1 MYTKS
6 QEYKTGV
13 IVMKKNAK
21 NEYELIVIGGGPAG
35 IAAAYSAWEKG
46 LRKILIVERDYEL
59 GGILNQCIH
68 AGFGIEYFEE
78 ELTGPEYA
86 WRFIKLLPETSIEV
100 LTDTMA
106 LLVTDDFKVHISG
119 KKQGFQV
126 LSGKSIILATG
137 CRERARGALGIP
149 GTRPS
154 GVITAGA
161 AQRYVNMEGYMPGN
175 RIVIIGSGDVG
186 LIMARRMTLEGA
198 KVLAVVE
205 IMPKPGGLLRNVV
218 QCLQDFDIPLLL
230 SHTVTE
236 ICGKT
241 RVDKVVVSEID
252 ENRVIKPGT
261 EQVFECDTVLLSA
274 GLIPENELINA
285 AGITIDNKNI
295 ESSVPGIY
303 VCGNALHV
311 HDIVDNV
318 TLEANKAGIA
328 AAEFA
333 AG

>member
-1 MYTKS
+1 M
-6 QEYKTGV
+6 G
-13 IVMKKNAK
+13 KKK
-21 NEYELIVIGGGPAG
+21 KYELIVIGGGPAG

-46 LRKILIVERDYEL
+46 LRKILIVERDKDL

-68 AGFGIEYFEE
+68 TGFGLEYFRE

-86 WRFIKLLPETSIEV
+86 YRFIKLLPDTSIEV

-106 LLVTDDFKVHISG
+106 LEITKKLKVHIAG
-119 KKQGFQV
+119 KKSGYMV
-126 LSGKSIILATG
+126 LQTESIIMATG
-137 CRERARGALGIP
+137 CRERARGALGIA

-161 AQRYVNMEGYMPGN
+161 AQRYVNMEGYMPGK

-198 KVLAVVE
+198 QVLAVVE
-205 IMPKPGGLLRNVV
+205 ILPKPGGLLRNVS
-218 QCLQDFDIPLLL
+218 QCLHDFDIPLLL
-230 SHTVTE
+230 SHIVTD

-241 RVDKVVVSEID
+241 RVEKVIVSEVD
-252 ENRVIKPGT
+252 KGRNVIPNTSKT
-261 EQVFECDTVLLSA
+261 FECDTVLLSA
-274 GLIPENELINA
+274 GLIPENELANA
-285 AGITIDNKNI
+285 AGIKIDGENI
-295 ESSVPGIY
+295 ETSAPGIY

-318 TLEANKAGIA
+318 TVEANKAGIA
-328 AAEFA
+328 AAKFVLTA
-333 AG
+333 R

>member
-1 MYTKS
+1 MD
-6 QEYKTGV
+6 
-13 IVMKKNAK
+13 AK
-21 NEYELIVIGGGPAG
+21 RDYELIVIGGGPAG
-35 IAAAYSAWEKG
+35 MAAAYSAWEQG
-46 LRKILIVERDYEL
+46 LRRILIVERDKEL

-68 AGFGIEYFEE
+68 TGFGLEYFKE

-86 WRFIKLLPETSIEV
+86 WRFIKLLPDTSIEV

-106 LLVTDDFKVHISG
+106 LKVTHDLEVHISG
-119 KKQGFQV
+119 RGCGYQV
-126 LSGKSIILATG
+126 LTAESIIMATG

-161 AQRYVNMEGYMPGN
+161 AQRYVNMEGYMPGK

-198 KVLAVVE
+198 TVLAVVE
-205 IMPKPGGLLRNVV
+205 IQPHPGGLLRNVV
-218 QCLQDFDIPLLL
+218 QCLNDFDIPLLL
-230 SHTVTE
+230 SHTVTD

-241 RVDKVVVSEID
+241 RVDNVIVSQID
-252 ENRVIKPGT
+252 ENRNIIPDTDKT
-261 EQVFECDTVLLSA
+261 FKCDTVLLSA
-274 GLIPENELINA
+274 GLIPENELLNA
-285 AGITIDNKNI
+285 AGITINGQNV
-295 ESSVPGIY
+295 ETSVSGVF

-318 TLEANKAGIA
+318 THEAIKAGIA
-328 AAEFA
+328 AAGYVRSHYA
-333 AG
+333 

>member
-1 MYTKS
+1 MSK
-6 QEYKTGV
+6 KTH
-13 IVMKKNAK
+13 
-21 NEYELIVIGGGPAG
+21 YELIVIGGGPAG

-46 LRKILIVERDYEL
+46 LRKILIVERDKEL

-68 AGFGIEYFEE
+68 PGFGLEYFKE

-86 WRFIKLLPETSIEV
+86 WRFINMLPETSIEV
-100 LTDTMA
+100 QKDTMA
-106 LLVTDDFKVHISG
+106 LKITKDMEVHVSG
-119 KKQGFQV
+119 KEMGFQI
-126 LSGKSIILATG
+126 LKAKSIVMATG

-161 AQRYVNMEGYMPGN
+161 AQRYVNMEGYMPGK

-205 IMPKPGGLLRNVV
+205 ILPRPGGLLRNVV
-218 QCLQDFDIPLLL
+218 QCLNDFDIPLLL
-230 SHTVTE
+230 SHIVTD
-236 ICGKT
+236 IQGDT
-241 RVDKVVVSEID
+241 RVNKVVASEID
-252 ENRVIKPGT
+252 ENRNVISGT
-261 EQVFECDTVLLSA
+261 EKIFDCDTVLLSA

-285 AGITIDNKNI
+285 AGISIDNENV
-295 ESSVPGIY
+295 ESSAPGIF

-318 TLEANKAGIA
+318 TVEAIKAGEA
-328 AAEFA
+328 AATYVGGIGAKE
-333 AG
+333 

>member
-1 MYTKS
+1 
-6 QEYKTGV
+6 
-13 IVMKKNAK
+13 MKKIK
-21 NEYELIVIGGGPAG
+21 IYDLIVIGGGPAG

-46 LRKILIVERDYEL
+46 LRKILIAERDSML

-68 AGFGIEYFEE
+68 PGFGLEYFKE

-86 WRFIKLLPETSIEV
+86 WRFINLLPETSIEV

-106 LLVTDDFKVHISG
+106 LKVTKDMEVHLSG
-119 KKQGFQV
+119 EKSGFQI
-126 LSGKSIILATG
+126 LKAKSIILATG
-137 CRERARGALGIP
+137 CRERARGALGIA

-161 AQRYVNMEGYMPGN
+161 AQRYVNMEGYMPGK

-205 IMPKPGGLLRNVV
+205 ILPHPGGLLRNVA
-218 QCLQDFDIPLLL
+218 QCLNDFDIPLLL
-230 SHTVTE
+230 SHSVTDIQGE
-236 ICGKT
+236 T
-241 RVDKVVVSEID
+241 RVDKVVVSKID
-252 ENRVIKPGT
+252 ENRNVIPGT

-285 AGITIDNKNI
+285 AGITIDNKNVQ
-295 ESSVPGIY
+295 SSTPGIF

-318 TLEANKAGIA
+318 TLEANKAGLA
-328 AAEFA
+328 AALYVRK
-333 AG
+333 

>member
-1 MYTKS
+1 M
-6 QEYKTGV
+6 EL
-13 IVMKKNAK
+13 KK
-21 NEYELIVIGGGPAG
+21 EYELIVIGGGPAG
-35 IAAAYSAWEKG
+35 IAAAISAWEQG
-46 LRKILIVERDYEL
+46 LREILIVERDKEM

-68 AGFGIEYFEE
+68 PGFGIEYFEE

-86 WRFIKLLPETSIEV
+86 WRFIKMLEDTDIEV
-100 LTDTMA
+100 LINTMA
-106 LLVTDDFKVHISG
+106 LQVTKDMKVHISG
-119 KKQGFQV
+119 RDVGFAV
-126 LSGKSIILATG
+126 LSAKSIVLATG
-137 CRERARGALGIP
+137 CRERARGALGIA
-149 GTRPS
+149 GSRPS

-161 AQRYVNMEGYMPGN
+161 AQRYVNMEGYMPGK

-205 IMPKPGGLLRNVV
+205 ILPHPGGLLRNVA
-218 QCLQDFDIPLLL
+218 QCITDFDIPLLL

-236 ICGKT
+236 IHGNT

-252 ENRVIKPGT
+252 EERNVIPDT
-261 EQVFECDTVLLSA
+261 EKVFECDTVLLSA

-285 AGITIDNKNI
+285 AGIEIDRENV
-295 ESSVPGIY
+295 ESSAPGIF

-318 TLEANKAGIA
+318 THEAYKAGA
-328 AAEFA
+328 AA
-333 AG
+333 AGYVTA

>member
-1 MYTKS
+1 MS
-6 QEYKTGV
+6 AQ
-13 IVMKKNAK
+13 IKN
-21 NEYELIVIGGGPAG
+21 NYELIVIGGGPAG
-35 IAAAYSAWEKG
+35 IAAAYSAWEQG
-46 LRKILIVERDYEL
+46 LRKILIVERDKEL

-68 AGFGIEYFEE
+68 TGFGLEYFKE

-86 WRFIKLLPETSIEV
+86 WRFIQMLTGTSIEV

-106 LLVTDDFKVHISG
+106 LEITKDLKVHISG
-119 KKQGFQV
+119 KKAGYSI
-126 LSGKSIILATG
+126 LSAGSIIMATG
-137 CRERARGALGIP
+137 CRERARGALGIA

-161 AQRYVNMEGYMPGN
+161 AQRYVNIEGFMPGK

-205 IMPKPGGLLRNVV
+205 ILPHPGGLLRNVS
-218 QCLQDFDIPLLL
+218 QCLNDFDIPLLL
-230 SHTVTE
+230 SHSVTD
-236 ICGKT
+236 IQGKT
-241 RVDKVVVSEID
+241 RVDKVIVSEID
-252 ENRVIKPGT
+252 NERNIIPGT
-261 EQVFECDTVLLSA
+261 EKVFECDTVLLSA

-285 AGITIDNKNI
+285 AGIDIDGENV
-295 ESSVPGIY
+295 ESSAPGIF

-318 TLEANKAGIA
+318 TLEANKAGEEA
-328 AAEFA
+328 ARFVKIHSVT
-333 AG
+333 